1 MYWII
6 SNNKKLSQLL
16 NNGIETVEIINI
28 NPGIDDKILTEK
40 MEKINKKAKNQN
52 ELWLFFDELNT
63 CESHAILTEIIINT
77 SYNGIPLNSILK

>member
-1 MYWII
+1 
-6 SNNKKLSQLL
+6 
-16 NNGIETVEIINI
+16 
-28 NPGIDDKILTEK
+28 